1 MKQEIEVKLS
11 IAPKKVEK
19 LLNCNFIIQLAS
31 KFEKKQLGNTYYD
44 TAQLELKKKKI
55 ALRVRNSDGQFI
67 QTLKTQGQSNDGLH
81 QRLEWE
87 WDLPTQQL
95 DCALLPEEHWPQQID
110 THQLKAIFST
120 NFTRQLWYFEH
131 TSVSGVSSSIEMA
144 LDQGLVEVLG
154 IDNTIIIS
162 ELELELVSGDASALQ
177 EVAQILMKECVDLQT
192 SDISKAAKGYA
203 LLRKKIR

>member
-11 IAPKKVEK
+11 IDPNKVAK
-19 LLNCNFIIQLAS
+19 LLNCDFIIQLAS

-44 TAQLELKKKKI
+44 TVQLELKKKRI
-55 ALRVRNSDGQFI
+55 ALRVRNSDGKFI

-95 DCALLPEEHWPQQID
+95 DCTLLPTEHWPQQID
-110 THQLKAIFST
+110 PHQLKAIFST

-131 TSVSGVSSSIEMA
+131 TSVNGVSSNIEMA
-144 LDQGLVEVLG
+144 LDQGLVETLG
-154 IDNTIIIS
+154 VDKTITIS

-177 EVAQILMKECVDLQT
+177 EVAQILMKECTDLQP
-192 SDISKAAKGYA
+192 SDVSKAAKGYT
-203 LLRKKIR
+203 LLAQNLS